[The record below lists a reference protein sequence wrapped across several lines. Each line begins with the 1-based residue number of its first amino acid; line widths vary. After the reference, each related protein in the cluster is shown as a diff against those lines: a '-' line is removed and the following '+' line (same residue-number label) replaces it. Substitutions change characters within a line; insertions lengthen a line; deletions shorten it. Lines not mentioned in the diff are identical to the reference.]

1 MKGCFAVKGDGS
13 GGGLALFHSEDVVVD
28 LLSFSHRHIDVHIQG
43 GPFGARWRGAF
54 VYGEPKPYERHNM
67 WTLLRRIKMA
77 SAEPWMLLGDF
88 NETMWQ
94 AEHFSNTK
102 RSERQMTDFRSAL
115 SFCDVHDLGFTG
127 VPWTFD
133 NKQKGDRNVK
143 VRLDRAVA
151 SPAWSLRFPEA
162 RVHHLVSSRSDHCPL
177 MVSLVQE
184 REMGRKP
191 AIRRYEIMW
200 EREPSLAATV
210 EEAWSR
216 RVGVRDLGDIC
227 SSLRTVMGSLY
238 DWRKQHFKPVSREI
252 DRKGKKLEALL
263 MLSDE
268 ESVRARQ
275 QLQRDMDEL
284 LYREELMWLQRS
296 RVAWLREGDRN
307 TRYFHRKASWRR
319 KKNRILKLRRE
330 DGSWAEDPEEMGART
345 TSFFHQLYTRE
356 EDVDPSEIIELF
368 IGHVTAE
375 MNDTLC
381 APFSEK
387 EISDALFQIG
397 PLKAPG
403 PDGFPAR
410 FLQRNWGLL
419 KDDIVKAVQEFFSS
433 GVLPEDVNETAI
445 VLIPKKDNPEELK
458 DFRPI
463 SLCNVV
469 FKIISKCLVN
479 RLRPLLHD
487 IISPMQS
494 AFIPGRLITDNA
506 FMAFE
511 CFHAI
516 QSNSKER
523 SKFCA
528 YKLDMAKAYDRVD

>member
-1 MKGCFAVKGDGS
+1 
-13 GGGLALFHSEDVVVD
+13 
-28 LLSFSHRHIDVHIQG
+28 
-43 GPFGARWRGAF
+43 
-54 VYGEPKPYERHNM
+54 
-67 WTLLRRIKMA
+67 
-77 SAEPWMLLGDF
+77 
-88 NETMWQ
+88 
-94 AEHFSNTK
+94 
-102 RSERQMTDFRSAL
+102 
-115 SFCDVHDLGFTG
+115 
-127 VPWTFD
+127 
-133 NKQKGDRNVK
+133 
-143 VRLDRAVA
+143 
-151 SPAWSLRFPEA
+151 
-162 RVHHLVSSRSDHCPL
+162 
-177 MVSLVQE
+177 
-184 REMGRKP
+184 
-191 AIRRYEIMW
+191 MW

-403 PDGFPAR
+403 PDGMPSIFFKR
-410 FLQRNWGLL
+410 FWSTVGDQVTKEVL
-419 KDDIVKAVQEFFSS
+419 K
-433 GVLPEDVNETAI
+433 VLNGGAIPEDWNNTLV
-445 VLIPKKDNPEELK
+445 VLIPKTKKPKNLKEL
-458 DFRPI
+458 RPI

-469 FKIISKCLVN
+469 YKVVAKVITN
-479 RLRPLLHD
+479 RLKYILPN
-487 IISPMQS
+487 IIF
-494 AFIPGRLITDNA
+494 A
-506 FMAFE
+506 
-511 CFHAI
+511 
-516 QSNSKER
+516 
-523 SKFCA
+523 
-528 YKLDMAKAYDRVD
+528 

>member
-1 MKGCFAVKGDGS
+1 
-13 GGGLALFHSEDVVVD
+13 
-28 LLSFSHRHIDVHIQG
+28 
-43 GPFGARWRGAF
+43 
-54 VYGEPKPYERHNM
+54 
-67 WTLLRRIKMA
+67 
-77 SAEPWMLLGDF
+77 
-88 NETMWQ
+88 
-94 AEHFSNTK
+94 
-102 RSERQMTDFRSAL
+102 
-115 SFCDVHDLGFTG
+115 
-127 VPWTFD
+127 
-133 NKQKGDRNVK
+133 
-143 VRLDRAVA
+143 
-151 SPAWSLRFPEA
+151 
-162 RVHHLVSSRSDHCPL
+162 
-177 MVSLVQE
+177 
-184 REMGRKP
+184 
-191 AIRRYEIMW
+191 
-200 EREPSLAATV
+200 
-210 EEAWSR
+210 
-216 RVGVRDLGDIC
+216 
-227 SSLRTVMGSLY
+227 
-238 DWRKQHFKPVSREI
+238 
-252 DRKGKKLEALL
+252 
-263 MLSDE
+263 
-268 ESVRARQ
+268 
-275 QLQRDMDEL
+275 
-284 LYREELMWLQRS
+284 
-296 RVAWLREGDRN
+296 VAWLREGDRN

-330 DGSWAEDPEEMGART
+330 DGSWADDPEEIGART

-368 IGHVTAE
+368 TGHVTAE

-479 RLRPLLHD
+479 RLRPLLQD